1 MAKVNFNDLGAAD
14 TNRPTDRD
22 EGGVKFFKLNDGEDA
37 LVRIMLD
44 NPDDLDIRTV
54 HKVTL
59 EGYQYGRNVNCIMEN
74 GNPSTCP
81 LCASGSKL
89 DQRIYLR
96 MLQYKVEDG
105 NVTITP
111 VIWER
116 SRWDKVF
123 GAQAMADYH
132 AGYGPLSDIL
142 VRISR
147 RGSGLATTYNATFGL
162 NVMPNT
168 KSVYRDELYPKDTTL
183 FGDFDV
189 LGVAILN
196 KNYDDLSYFMQNGYF
211 PAQTHAEPAATSAPA
226 YSPALTSAPAY
237 QAQPIDAPAPHYN
250 APQVNAPTAYAP
262 PVNVAT
268 PRTAPQWN
276 TPTATDG
283 GFSRPKRF

>member
-1 MAKVNFNDLGAAD
+1 
-14 TNRPTDRD
+14 
-22 EGGVKFFKLNDGEDA
+22 
-37 LVRIMLD
+37 MLD
-44 NPDDLDIRTV
+44 TAEELDIRTV

-74 GNPSTCP
+74 GNPATCP

-123 GAQAMADYH
+123 GSQAMADYIV
-132 AGYGPLSDIL
+132 GYGPLSDIL

-147 RGSGLATTYNATFGL
+147 RGSGLSTTYNATFGL

-196 KNYDDLSYFMQNGYF
+196 KDYNDLTHFMQNGYF
-211 PAQTHAEPAATSAPA
+211 PANTTATTDATYADVSVPPNAIPSAAAAPS
-226 YSPALTSAPAY
+226 YSSVTPT
-237 QAQPIDAPAPHYN
+237 
-250 APQVNAPTAYAP
+250 APQSYPGSTFTP
-262 PVNVAT
+262 PAVNVVT
-268 PRTAPQWN
+268 PRTTPQWN
-276 TPTATDG
+276 TPSTPDG
-283 GFSRPKRF
+283 GFNRPKRF